1 MLRLERIQVKGF
13 KSIESLDV
21 DLQSLNVLIGANG
34 AGKSNFLDL
43 FRLLSHI
50 FRQKLQLF
58 VGLAGGAERLLH
70 FGRKVTERM
79 QIELKFSSCTYQCE
93 LVPASGDQLIFAHEA
108 ISYHDSNGSVPAY
121 VDLGGGHSESKLNL
135 ARPQEAH
142 LDSWPKWA
150 KRLVHTVG
158 SWRVYHFHDTSD
170 SAKVKVTGDI
180 DDNRFLRP
188 DGSNLAAILYLL
200 QQTQPA
206 YYQDIVGT
214 IRLVAPFFDDFV
226 LQPSL
231 LNPNKIKLEWRQ
243 KGSESYFDAYTLSD
257 GTLRFITLATLL
269 LQPVIQS
276 SFLQSINSTKDLPII
291 LLDEPELGLHPYA
304 IGLLADLLSEAATR
318 TQVVVSTQSVTLVEQ
333 FAPEDI
339 IVVEHTEGQ
348 SCFKRLVADHMALWL
363 EEYSLGELW
372 EKNIL
377 GGRPLS

>member
-1 MLRLERIQVKGF
+1 MLPLERIKVKGF
-13 KSIESLDV
+13 KSIRSLDV
-21 DLQSLNVLIGANG
+21 DLQYLNVLIGANG

-70 FGRKVTERM
+70 FGRKVTDSI
-79 QIELKFSSCTYQCE
+79 QIELKFTRCTYQCK

-108 ISYHDSNGSVPAY
+108 ISYHDRSNGSAPAY
-121 VDLGGGHSESKLNL
+121 VDLGGGHHESKLDI
-135 ARPQEAH
+135 ARAQGAH
-142 LDSWPKWA
+142 LDSWPNWA

-180 DDNRFLRP
+180 DDNRFLRQ
-188 DGSNLAAILYLL
+188 DASNLAAILYLL

-243 KGSESYFDAYTLSD
+243 KGSESYFDAYVLSD
-257 GTLRFITLATLL
+257 GTLRFISLATLL
-269 LQPVIQS
+269 LQPVI
-276 SFLQSINSTKDLPII
+276 LRTAKDLAII

-318 TQVVVSTQSVTLVEQ
+318 IQVVVSTQSVTLVEQ

-348 SCFKRLVADHMALWL
+348 SCFKRLVTDEMALWL
-363 EEYSLGELW
+363 EEYGLGELW

>member
-1 MLRLERIQVKGF
+1 MLPLERIQVKGF
-13 KSIESLDV
+13 KSIERLDV

-43 FRLLSHI
+43 FRLSSHI

-58 VGLAGGAERLLH
+58 VGLASGAERLLH

-79 QIELKFSSCTYQCE
+79 QIQLKFSSCTYQCQ
-93 LVPASGDQLIFAHEA
+93 LIPASGDKLIFAHEA
-108 ISYHDSNGSVPAY
+108 ISYHDKSNGSAPAY
-121 VDLGGGHSESKLNL
+121 VDFGGGHHESKLNI
-135 ARPQEAH
+135 ARPQRIH
-142 LDSWPKWA
+142 LNNLPNWA
-150 KRLVHTVG
+150 KPVITSVA

-170 SAKVKVTGDI
+170 SAKVKVTSDI
-180 DDNRFLRP
+180 DDNRFLRQ
-188 DGSNLAAILYLL
+188 DASNLAAILYLL

-243 KGSESYFDAYTLSD
+243 KGSETYFDAYTLSD
-257 GTLRFITLATLL
+257 GTLRFISLATLL
-269 LQPVIQS
+269 LQPH
-276 SFLQSINSTKDLPII
+276 LPVTI

-339 IVVEHTEGQ
+339 IVVEHTQGQ
-348 SCFKRLVADHMALWL
+348 SCFKRLVADEMALWL
-363 EEYSLGELW
+363 EEYGLGELW

>member
-1 MLRLERIQVKGF
+1 MLHLERIKVKGF
-13 KSIESLDV
+13 KSIESLEV

-50 FRQKLQLF
+50 FRQRLQLF

-70 FGRKVTERM
+70 FGRKVTDAI
-79 QIELKFSSCTYQCE
+79 QIELKFSTCTYQCK
-93 LVPASGDQLIFAHEA
+93 LGSASGDRLIFAHEA
-108 ISYHDSNGSVPAY
+108 ISYHDSSNGSTPAY
-121 VDLGGGHSESKLNL
+121 VDLGGGHHESKLNL
-135 ARPQEAH
+135 ARPQGAH

-150 KRLVHTVG
+150 KRLVDTVG

-180 DDNRFLRP
+180 DDNRFLRQ
-188 DGSNLAAILYLL
+188 DASNLAAILYLL

-257 GTLRFITLATLL
+257 GTLRFISLATLL
-269 LQPVIQS
+269 LQPVILS
-276 SFLQSINSTKDLPII
+276 STLDLPII

-304 IGLLADLLSEAATR
+304 IALLADLLSEAATR

-339 IVVEHTEGQ
+339 IVVEHTQGQ
-348 SCFKRLVADHMALWL
+348 SCFKRLVTDEMALWL